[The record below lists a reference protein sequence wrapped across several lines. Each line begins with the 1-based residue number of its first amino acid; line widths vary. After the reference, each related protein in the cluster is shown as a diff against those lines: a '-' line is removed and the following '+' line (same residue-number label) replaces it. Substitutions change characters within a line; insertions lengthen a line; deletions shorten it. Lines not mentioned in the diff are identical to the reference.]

1 MQIADT
7 CQGLEGR
14 TAIREEMVDRR
25 ESDDETRKTE
35 KKNDKGNK
43 QNKCKLLNKQN
54 KQEIENSKDSN
65 TKLDQTEENK
75 QKQR

>member
-43 QNKCKLLNKQN
+43 EKK
-54 KQEIENSKDSN
+54 
-65 TKLDQTEENK
+65 
-75 QKQR
+75 